1 MCERREKTPLL
12 WAGSNLRDAGLKCDC
27 NFIIQSLINC
37 TECSLGKDCVQ
48 KLLVSWGT
56 SEGQVIKEAEAGS
69 THSASDC
76 KQGSF
81 GSLEGLAQILGY
93 IHQPIVVRCPW
104 AMNYSADS
112 SSLAFTCPLSNIWV
126 MVWFPQSI
134 SLRRLCWPELSGSCN
149 SCILLLLL
157 VSCKWSFWLTHQ
169 HCELGQWDVTNNR
182 SALKVMTESSVTVH
196 PLYLDRFIKNSF
208 VCWLSGKQLVADYW

>member
-157 VSCKWSFWLTHQ
+157 VSCKWSFCLRISIVSLVSETSPTIDLLSRWWQSLVSQCTPFTSTDSSKTVSYVDS
-169 HCELGQWDVTNNR
+169 LG
-182 SALKVMTESSVTVH
+182 SS
-196 PLYLDRFIKNSF
+196 
-208 VCWLSGKQLVADYW
+208 

>member
-1 MCERREKTPLL
+1 MWSILYSCEPGDVLQMCERREKTPLA

-37 TECSLGKDCVQ
+37 TECSLGNDCVQ
-48 KLLVSWGT
+48 KLLVSRDT

-69 THSASDC
+69 THSGSDY
-76 KQGSF
+76 KQGNF
-81 GSLEGLAQILGY
+81 GSLEGLPQILGY

-112 SSLAFTCPLSNIWV
+112 SSLAFICSLSNIWV

-134 SLRRLCWPELSGSCN
+134 SLTDHDLSGSCN

-157 VSCKWSFWLTHQ
+157 VSCKWSFWLLHQ
-169 HCELGQWDVTNNR
+169 HCELG
-182 SALKVMTESSVTVH
+182 
-196 PLYLDRFIKNSF
+196 
-208 VCWLSGKQLVADYW
+208 